1 MNNANEIKKDLDN
14 YQQLN
19 RKQLFIL
26 LLSILIVALCAITY
40 QLIIGTVSSYLIGNS
55 VYQFSMTI
63 GLFMFAMGVG
73 SFLSK
78 GIIRNLISNFVF
90 IEVVL
95 AVIGGLSSLLLFMAF
110 PLITALYTIVM
121 YALIL
126 IIGTL
131 VGLELPLLTRILTH
145 KESIRHSIA
154 DVMSLDYVGAL
165 IGAVIF
171 PLFLLPQLGLVRSS
185 FAIGLINMG
194 VAIINIHFFRVHL
207 QRPRLMA
214 TVSVSLLGVLIILTI
229 MGTRLTSFAENNLY
243 FDQVIFKQQ
252 TPYQRIV
259 YTKSYVD
266 GEKRLYLD
274 GHVQFCD
281 RDEYRYH
288 EALVHPVMSVPGP
301 RDTILIL
308 GGGDGLAAREVLKY
322 ADVKRIHL
330 VDIDPAITG
339 FCSRF
344 PGIAK
349 LNQGSL
355 THPKLEI
362 FNQDA
367 FTFMNQKG
375 ILYDKVII
383 DLPDPHNEALNKLY
397 SREFYKIIKMR
408 MKPHGMLVSQ
418 SASPFYTRNTYW
430 SIARTIEEAT
440 FAVFSYQVTIPTF
453 GIWGF
458 HIGAS
463 TQLSP
468 GDFDIQVA
476 TRYLNNQTMQTASV
490 FGRDIDRI
498 DAPVNSL
505 MDPKLYML
513 YVRELRGD
521 PI

>member
-1 MNNANEIKKDLDN
+1 VLRLLPNTPYNLVTCNMNNANIKKTDLDN
-14 YQQLN
+14 YQQLD

-55 VYQFSMTI
+55 VYQFSLTI

-95 AVIGGLSSLLLFMAF
+95 AVIGGLSSLLLF
-110 PLITALYTIVM
+110 I
-121 YALIL
+121 
-126 IIGTL
+126 
-131 VGLELPLLTRILTH
+131 LELPLLTRILSH

-194 VAIINIHFFRVHL
+194 VAIINIRFFRAHL

-214 TVSVSLLGVLIILTI
+214 TISVSMLGVLVILTI
-229 MGTRLTSFAENNLY
+229 LGTRLTSFAENNLY

-259 YTKSYVD
+259 YTKSYAN
-266 GEKRLYLD
+266 GEKRLFLD

-322 ADVKRIHL
+322 EDVKQIHL
-330 VDIDPAITG
+330 VDIDPAITE

-344 PGIAK
+344 PGITK

-362 FNQDA
+362 FSQDA

-397 SREFYKIIKMR
+397 TREFYKIIKMR
-408 MKPHGMLVSQ
+408 MKPHGMLVTQ

-430 SIARTIEEAT
+430 SIARTMEEAALT
-440 FAVFSYQVTIPTF
+440 VFSYQVTIPTF

-468 GDFDIQVA
+468 GNFDIQVA
-476 TRYLNNQTMQTASV
+476 TRYMNNLTMQSASV
-490 FGRDIDRI
+490 FGRDISRI

-505 MDPKLYML
+505 MEPKLYTL
-513 YVRELRGD
+513 YVRELRGET
-521 PI
+521 I